1 MDKTTVTVSFYGT
14 NEDVLALKAIA
25 AARGLTFGKFMRW
38 IADQQLGSEIEA
50 MKNRQALF
58 FKQDAQ
64 STEHYSNKVSKAK

>member
-38 IADQQLGSEIEA
+38 IADQQLGVKS
-50 MKNRQALF
+50 RR
-58 FKQDAQ
+58 
-64 STEHYSNKVSKAK
+64 